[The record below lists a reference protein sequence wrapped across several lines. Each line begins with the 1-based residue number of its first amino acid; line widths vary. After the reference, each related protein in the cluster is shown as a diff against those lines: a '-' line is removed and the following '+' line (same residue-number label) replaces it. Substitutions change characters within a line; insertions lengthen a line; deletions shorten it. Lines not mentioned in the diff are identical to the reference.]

1 MEENNQVQATE
12 LVINY
17 TINDSKFSDSF
28 VLDSNDI
35 QEIMNLAIDLIDQFS
50 SKNIQITTPRTFMT
64 DLSNIETKE
73 KAHDQLITNIEKI
86 KELESNYTEELSLTL
101 K

>member
-17 TINDSKFSDSF
+17 TINDSKYSDSF
-28 VLDSNDI
+28 ILDSNDI

-64 DLSNIETKE
+64 ELSNIEPKE